1 MDAVQFLMVRPDIKQ
16 AANAEMLCAAMEAIL
31 EVPLTRQI
39 GTMDAHHIREA
50 LSFLQQKESQAD
62 ENRVAKLEY
71 AFLPLLDSHFLL
83 PKTLQRQ
90 LARDPQFFVDCL
102 KLLFRARNS
111 DGELEDNP
119 GDESE
124 SLEVKRE
131 RAQRIWQLFHDWQM
145 IPGTDDEG
153 VVVGPALKA
162 WLDEARTK
170 AREAGRL
177 EVADVKIG
185 EVFAKSPADS
195 DKGVPLIAVREAVE
209 EIKSEVIERGFSIGL
224 RNLRGVWSKDLYEG
238 GKQERE
244 LAEKFERYAKI
255 CSRWP
260 RTTKALRSVAN
271 DYRSE
276 AKEEDERAKAQE

>member
-1 MDAVQFLMVRPDIKQ
+1 
-16 AANAEMLCAAMEAIL
+16 
-31 EVPLTRQI
+31 
-39 GTMDAHHIREA
+39 
-50 LSFLQQKESQAD
+50 
-62 ENRVAKLEY
+62 
-71 AFLPLLDSHFLL
+71 LL

-102 KLLFRARNS
+102 KILFRARNA
-111 DGELEDNP
+111 DGKLEDTP
-119 GDESE
+119 SDDSE
-124 SLEVKRE
+124 PSEVKQE
-131 RAQRIWQLFHDWQM
+131 RAQRIWQLLHDWQT

-162 WLDEARTK
+162 WLDEARRK

-177 EVADVKIG
+177 EIADVKIG

-195 DKGVPLIAVREAVE
+195 DKGVPLIAVREAIE
-209 EIKSEVIERGFSIGL
+209 EIKSDVIERGFSIGL

-238 GKQERE
+238 GKQERD
-244 LAEKFERYAKI
+244 LAEKFEGYANT

-260 RTTKALRSVAN
+260 RTAKALRSVAN

-276 AKEEDERAKAQE
+276 ANEEDERAKARE